1 MSLSGLITIR
11 WRITVRKLDV
21 GPTRFLSRPF
31 LFPVVFYLSP
41 GRGSRAMRLARM
53 PGRCEAST
61 AAAGEDEA
69 NLRRPPAGN
78 NGAVRRGGERRGMAA
93 MAELRGARG

>member
-1 MSLSGLITIR
+1 
-11 WRITVRKLDV
+11 
-21 GPTRFLSRPF
+21 
-31 LFPVVFYLSP
+31 
-41 GRGSRAMRLARM
+41 MRLARM
-53 PGRCEAST
+53 PGRCEAGT

-93 MAELRGARG
+93 MAELRGARGQGGRARFQPNRWVRKLLQCMVVPFF